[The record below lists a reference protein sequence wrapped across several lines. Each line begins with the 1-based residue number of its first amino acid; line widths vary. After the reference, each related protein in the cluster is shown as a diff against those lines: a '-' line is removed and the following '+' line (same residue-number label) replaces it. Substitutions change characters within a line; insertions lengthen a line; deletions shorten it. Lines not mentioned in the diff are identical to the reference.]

1 MIGDIMLK
9 KITQLETLV
18 LKLIHE
24 KKEVSVSDIASAA
37 KMSKSDEGDR
47 KAIRRLLNRLVK
59 EGLLITK
66 GAARARTYVAITSN
80 RIMDTNT
87 LITSSDPFKDIQ
99 LSKKSLSLLK
109 FISKPRPAKA
119 PIEYNQDFLYSY
131 QPNKDF
137 YLSKEQRIEL
147 MKSGLVENK
156 ILPAGTYAR
165 HIMNRLLIDL
175 SWNSSRLEGNTY
187 SLLETKRLIE
197 LGESA
202 IGKEASEAQMILN
215 HKDAIEY
222 IVESILEKKI
232 TSHQICSIHA
242 LLSENLLGDP
252 SASGRIRQIAVG
264 IKGTNYIPLDNPYTL
279 KESFMIFIEKF
290 NLIKDPFEQSF
301 FALVHLSYIQAF
313 EDVNKR
319 TARLV
324 ANIPLIKKNLRPLSF
339 TDVNNEAYVKSL
351 ICVYEKND
359 INLFRDLYLWAY
371 LRSAQHYTATQQA
384 MGEPNLLKLK
394 YRAEIQEIIRTIILK
409 KVTGA
414 KIVPKIQNLLE
425 IKKLSKPDT
434 EELFKLIEIEILS
447 LHNDNIARYKI
458 RPSEFQQWKSLCK

>member
-1 MIGDIMLK
+1 M
-9 KITQLETLV
+9 
-18 LKLIHE
+18 
-24 KKEVSVSDIASAA
+24 
-37 KMSKSDEGDR
+37 
-47 KAIRRLLNRLVK
+47 
-59 EGLLITK
+59 
-66 GAARARTYVAITSN
+66 
-80 RIMDTNT
+80 
-87 LITSSDPFKDIQ
+87 
-99 LSKKSLSLLK
+99 
-109 FISKPRPAKA
+109 
-119 PIEYNQDFLYSY
+119 
-131 QPNKDF
+131 
-137 YLSKEQRIEL
+137 
-147 MKSGLVENK
+147 
-156 ILPAGTYAR
+156 
-165 HIMNRLLIDL
+165 
-175 SWNSSRLEGNTY
+175 
-187 SLLETKRLIE
+187 
-197 LGESA
+197 
-202 IGKEASEAQMILN
+202 
-215 HKDAIEY
+215 
-222 IVESILEKKI
+222 
-232 TSHQICSIHA
+232 
-242 LLSENLLGDP
+242 
-252 SASGRIRQIAVG
+252 
-264 IKGTNYIPLDNPYTL
+264 
-279 KESFMIFIEKF
+279 
-290 NLIKDPFEQSF
+290 IKDPFEQSF